1 MKYLYHL
8 TRPEYLDQILTEGL
22 KPMIGNNSKRVN
34 EEKPMIYLTEKKYL
48 PYWNILLGQPGILL
62 RIDMSYVKVEKFHE
76 WTYSFYKER
85 RSNQLIPKEAIS
97 LVKSPNMG
105 LGIIDVETRQEF
117 KLSIVDSISKIC
129 ELIARLALDP
139 ENEYH
144 KFGYDDAVISA
155 FINRRMLSV
164 IDFTEI
170 TPKILKKHL
179 IFLCEECGAYTI
191 CDVDYANSDDNDERG
206 KMRLYEHLNKV
217 PYATKDTKWLYNW
230 LISNYSQILDTDTG
244 GWGC

>member
-1 MKYLYHL
+1 MRYLYHL

-22 KPMIGNNSKRVN
+22 KPMIGDNSKWVN
-34 EEKPMIYLTEKKYL
+34 EEKPMIYLTEKKCL

-62 RIDMSYVKVEKFHE
+62 RVNMSYVKMEKLSE
-76 WTYSFYKER
+76 WTYSFYKEYI
-85 RSNQLIPKEAIS
+85 SDELITKEAIS
-97 LVKSPNMG
+97 LVKSPNIG
-105 LGIIDVETRQEF
+105 LGNIDVKARQEF
-117 KLSIVDSISKIC
+117 KLSIVDGISKIC
-129 ELIARLALDP
+129 EIIARLALDP

-144 KFGYDDAVISA
+144 KFRYDDAVASA
-155 FINRRMLSV
+155 FTNRRMLSV

-191 CDVDYANSDDNDERG
+191 CDVDYANSDDNNEHG
-206 KMRLYEHLNKV
+206 KMRLYEHLNKD
-217 PYATKDTKWLYNW
+217 PYATEDTKWLYNW
-230 LISNYSQILDTDTG
+230 LVSNYSQILNTDTG